1 MAKIFVVLESHTFQN
16 NKCKKFI
23 QKIVPYGTIKIAF
36 VLIFFFKPK
45 KRLRFLT
52 KPPLKFSQNYEL
64 FYSVDIARN
73 ALDSPECRMPIDVSL
88 DRVPNLVF
96 K

>member
-45 KRLRFLT
+45 KRLRFFNEAA
-52 KPPLKFSQNYEL
+52 LKIFAEL
-64 FYSVDIARN
+64 RTILQCQYSAKC
-73 ALDSPECRMPIDVSL
+73 S
-88 DRVPNLVF
+88 
-96 K
+96 

>member
-45 KRLRFLT
+45 KNGF
-52 KPPLKFSQNYEL
+52 
-64 FYSVDIARN
+64 
-73 ALDSPECRMPIDVSL
+73 
-88 DRVPNLVF
+88 VF
-96 K
+96 

>member
-45 KRLRFLT
+45 KTASFFNEAALKIFAELRTIL
-52 KPPLKFSQNYEL
+52 QCQ
-64 FYSVDIARN
+64 YSAKC
-73 ALDSPECRMPIDVSL
+73 S
-88 DRVPNLVF
+88 
-96 K
+96 

>member
-45 KRLRFLT
+45 KKRLRFLT
-52 KPPLKFSQNYEL
+52 KPPSKFSQKSKL
-64 FYSVDIARN
+64 FYSVDIA
-73 ALDSPECRMPIDVSL
+73 
-88 DRVPNLVF
+88 
-96 K
+96 

>member
-45 KRLRFLT
+45 KNGSVFNEAVLKIFAELRTIL
-52 KPPLKFSQNYEL
+52 QCQ
-64 FYSVDIARN
+64 YSAKC
-73 ALDSPECRMPIDVSL
+73 S
-88 DRVPNLVF
+88 
-96 K
+96 

>member
-36 VLIFFFKPK
+36 VLIFFFKQK
-45 KRLRFLT
+45 KKTASFFNEAALKIFAELRTIL
-52 KPPLKFSQNYEL
+52 QCQ
-64 FYSVDIARN
+64 YSAKC
-73 ALDSPECRMPIDVSL
+73 S
-88 DRVPNLVF
+88 
-96 K
+96 